1 MAKANTSTDAEQ
13 VENTGGVRGFRSS
26 ADIENFYRFVHE
38 NGLRREA
45 AMILDKIHSVIG
57 VKKRRG
63 RKAKA
68 KKIQ

>member
-1 MAKANTSTDAEQ
+1 MAKATTTEQ
-13 VENTGGVRGFRSS
+13 TEATTNIRTFRNS

-45 AMILDKIHSVIG
+45 AIILDKIHSVIG
-57 VKKRRG
+57 AKKKRG